1 MGYTH
6 YFNFNNGINEFSEKV
21 LNEITTVTEKYQDIL
36 VVDELSKMLINLNGI
51 EEDSYETFYIST
63 DLTSFN
69 FCKTAR
75 RPYDLPVC
83 EILLILKYHYGDN
96 FNLKSDGFAVSRGK
110 FEAKE
115 IEDTWMEALE
125 NIKGNFGYEFE
136 LVGKISESNGR
147 KYYSFDIV
155 QIS

>member
-1 MGYTH
+1 M
-6 YFNFNNGINEFSEKV
+6 
-21 LNEITTVTEKYQDIL
+21 
-36 VVDELSKMLINLNGI
+36 
-51 EEDSYETFYIST
+51 
-63 DLTSFN
+63 
-69 FCKTAR
+69 
-75 RPYDLPVC
+75 
-83 EILLILKYHYGDN
+83 ILKYHYGDN